1 MNLEKWYKWSNVVAL
16 ALAAFC
22 LGGAVYANLPLTYPI
37 IIMVAPTTILLVVV
51 VALLAWSFFLTRK

>member
-1 MNLEKWYKWSNVVAL
+1 MNLERWYKWSNVLAL

-37 IIMVAPTTILLVVV
+37 IIMVAPTIILLVAVV
-51 VALLAWSFFLTRK
+51 TLLAWSFFLTRK